1 MEDLKSPFPDLTAF
15 VHFTAYEFK
24 IPMHFGNEFGQVQ
37 QALGACVTDY
47 QEHGQ
52 TRQASLLSLSQA
64 FQRLMTAID
73 DRDRVISREILTRQK
88 L

>member
-1 MEDLKSPFPDLTAF
+1 MEDLKSPFSDLTAF
-15 VHFTAYEFK
+15 VQCTAYEFK
-24 IPMHFGNEFGQVQ
+24 IPMHFGNEFRQVQ

-52 TRQASLLSLSQA
+52 TRLAFLLSLSQA

-73 DRDRVISREILTRQK
+73 DRDREILTRQK